1 MTIEI
6 RHLQTLQAIADTG
19 SLTRAAKRRNL
30 TLSAVSHLVRE
41 LETLLG
47 IELLDR
53 RVKPIAL
60 TAAGSRLLVCAEAV
74 LPLVASAEADL
85 ARLSGERR
93 ARLHLAL
100 ECHSCFDWLL
110 PALDTLR
117 EAWPELD
124 LDLRLGPRFDP
135 IPALLAGEVDA
146 VLGTDRV
153 DHPGLHYDG
162 VFRYEIVLVTPKD
175 HRLAKKRWLQPEDLL
190 GEPFVTYPVDLER
203 LDVVTR
209 FLRPAGVEPVR
220 ARTAE
225 LTTILLQMV
234 RSGRGVAA
242 LPRWAVVDS
251 KNAGDLT
258 MVRLGQRGL
267 HSELFLAVRAE
278 AQQEPHLVAFLE
290 VARKTSRELLAEI
303 EPIAESAQEKR
314 PPAAQ

>member
-6 RHLQTLQAIADTG
+6 RHLATLQAIAETG
-19 SLTRAAKRRNL
+19 SLTRAAKRRSL

-47 IELLDR
+47 VELLDR
-53 RVKPIAL
+53 RSKPIAL
-60 TAAGSRLLVCAEAV
+60 TPAGKRLLSCAEAV
-74 LPLVASAEADL
+74 LPLIASAEADL
-85 ARLSGERR
+85 ARLSGDRR

-110 PALDTLR
+110 PTLDTLR

-135 IPALLAGEVDA
+135 IPALVSHEVDA

-153 DHPGLHYDG
+153 EHPDVHYDG

-175 HRLAKKRWLQPEDLL
+175 HRLSHAQWVEPGELA
-190 GEPFVTYPVDLER
+190 GEPFVTYPVELER

-209 FLRPAGVEPVR
+209 FLRPAGVELVR

-225 LTTILLQMV
+225 LTSILLQMV
-234 RSGRGVAA
+234 KSGRGLAA
-242 LPRWAVVDS
+242 LPRWAVIDT
-251 KNAGDLT
+251 KNSEELGL
-258 MVRLGQRGL
+258 VRLGKGGL
-267 HSELFLAVRAE
+267 HSELFLAVRTAARE
-278 AQQEPHLVAFLE
+278 EPHLRAFLDI
-290 VARKTSRELLAEI
+290 ARRTSFELLAEI
-303 EPIAESAQEKR
+303 EPTEDAVTT
-314 PPAAQ
+314 